1 MANRLNNV
9 AREAHH
15 SKKKRNLS
23 SSERREMRA
32 DRDKMKQ
39 SEGSPEPG
47 SSPNSIDPRTDEDK
61 KGTWI

>member
-1 MANRLNNV
+1 MANRLNV
-9 AREAHH
+9 AREAYH

-32 DRDKMKQ
+32 TRDKMKP

-47 SSPNSIDPRTDEDK
+47 SSPNSIDPRTDENK